1 MIERIPLLRR
11 LWGHS
16 SSRVSI
22 NAVALLG
29 GQVGAR
35 LLNLWLIA
43 RLARALGVEELGRY
57 LLAMTAQAIALAVAD
72 LGLNTFTTR
81 ELAKEQAPARDA
93 VWGAALGLKVAS
105 AIVGVLVLNAVVA
118 PLFPGERQ
126 TLISIV
132 SFSLLPDGLNGI
144 ATALV
149 KARQRMEVS
158 SAINLGVRT
167 LYVVVGLLLVGQGYG
182 TRALLAAYGA
192 VSVCGTVAFALLLH
206 RWGVRTAW
214 WALPRR
220 WRPVLRE
227 STPFAVTSM
236 ATMLYTRLDLLVLS
250 YWHGDL
256 DAGLY
261 GAAYRLWEALGMIPS
276 SYLDALFPEL
286 ARSGAGPAGRQRLR
300 SLYGRGRR
308 VLWCLIPLLVVPC
321 LIAAPFILSLLYGR
335 TPNTGVSVGLFRLLL
350 LAFPFTFLY
359 LLNGHALYAIGAQR
373 RVTVTMVIVTAVNGL
388 GNLLLV
394 PPWRYWGAAGVAL
407 GSELLLF
414 VLLQIGVQ
422 RLVLGQAEDEAQR

>member
-1 MIERIPLLRR
+1 VIERSPLLRR
-11 LWGHS
+11 LRGRPS
-16 SSRVSI
+16 LRVSI
-22 NAVALLG
+22 NAVALFG

-72 LGLNTFTTR
+72 VGLNTFTTR
-81 ELAKEQAPARDA
+81 ELAKEQVPARDA

-118 PLFPGERQ
+118 PLFPDERQ

-149 KARQRMEVS
+149 KARQRMEIS

-167 LYVVVGLLLVGQGYG
+167 LYVAVGLLLVGQGYG
-182 TRALLAAYGA
+182 TRALLVAYGA

-206 RWGVRTAW
+206 RWGVRAAW

-220 WRPVLRE
+220 WRAVLRE

-236 ATMLYTRLDLLVLS
+236 ATILA
-250 YWHGDL
+250 
-256 DAGLY
+256 AGLY
-261 GAAYRLWEALGMIPS
+261 GGAYRLWEALGMIPS

-300 SLYGRGRR
+300 WLYGRGRR

-335 TPNTGVSVGLFRLLL
+335 TPDTGVSVGLFRLLL

-359 LLNGHALYAIGAQR
+359 LLNGHALYAVGAQR

-394 PPWRYWGAAGVAL
+394 PPCRYWGAAGVAL

-422 RLVLGQAEDEAQR
+422 RLVLGPVEDGAQR